1 MYNMEVNCEYC
12 PKNNSNC
19 IVEECPKL
27 KLYEESLQMQSFLEV
42 TTSDNPQEL
51 VQRLTDINVFMARSG
66 KLLAD
71 AKLMQDKTVANIYAR
86 RGDYVTRMPATI
98 ATKFISSQSG
108 DVNYLVNLLDRINR
122 TTVHQG
128 DNIRTQISFAKQ
140 DMTLQRKGY

>member
-1 MYNMEVNCEYC
+1 MEINCNYC
-12 PKNNSNC
+12 IKNRTCNP
-19 IVEECPKL
+19 EECMKL
-27 KLYEESLQMQSFLEV
+27 KLYEESLQIQSFLEI

-51 VQRLTDINVFMARSG
+51 VQRLTDINVYMARSG

-71 AKLMQDKTVANIYAR
+71 AKMLQDDAVANIYKAK
-86 RGDYVTRMPATI
+86 GEYISHIPATV

-140 DMTLQRKGY
+140 DMALQRKGY

>member
-1 MYNMEVNCEYC
+1 MEINCKYC
-12 PKNNSNC
+12 HKNSGDC

-27 KLYEESLQMQSFLEV
+27 KMYQECLEIQSFLEI

-51 VQRLTDINVFMARSG
+51 VQRLTDINVYMARSG

-71 AKLMQDKTVANIYAR
+71 AKLMQDHTIANIYSKH
-86 RGDYVTRMPATI
+86 GDYIIRMPATV
-98 ATKFISSQSG
+98 ATKYINSNSD
-108 DVNYLVNLLDRINR
+108 DVNYLVNFLDRINR

-140 DMTLQRKGY
+140 DMALQRKGY